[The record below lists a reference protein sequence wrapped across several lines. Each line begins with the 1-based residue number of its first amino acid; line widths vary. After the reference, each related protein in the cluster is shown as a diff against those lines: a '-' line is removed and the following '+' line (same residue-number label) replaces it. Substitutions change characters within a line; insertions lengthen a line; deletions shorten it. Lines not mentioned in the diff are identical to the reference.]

1 MADFIEISAGEPVE
15 VPCGPLVF
23 RIRRREVGDDG
34 GISIA
39 LYGPRNGEEAE
50 LLRFDLFRKDPHY
63 HVPAGTPQPTGRID
77 PASDT
82 LAYALDRVANEL
94 PSMLRLADAADHAE
108 SIETLMIEPVVT
120 QLREAAAQA
129 PEPSET
135 KRIELTP
142 EIRELVGLG
151 PP

>member
-34 GISIA
+34 GISIE
-39 LYGPRNGEEAE
+39 LCGPRDGQEAE
-50 LLRFDLFRKDPHY
+50 LLRFDLFRNDPHY
-63 HVPAGTPQPTGRID
+63 HVPAGPAQPTGHID
-77 PASDT
+77 PSSDS
-82 LAYALDRVANEL
+82 LSYALDRVANEL
-94 PSMLRLADAADHAE
+94 PAMLRQSDALEHAKSVE
-108 SIETLMIEPVVT
+108 ALVMAPVVA

-135 KRIELTP
+135 HQIELTP
-142 EIRELVGLG
+142 EIRKLVGL
-151 PP
+151 